1 MKHILFIVCILG
13 TLSATPSLAIAQD
26 TNAQNNAQKEARY
39 NELMSKAKKLYGEKK
54 FEESLNMFQAAYK
67 VKQDPKVLFNM
78 GIICE
83 RLGRLEE
90 AVGYYDKFVV
100 SPELSLDLRAKGQKR
115 LDVLRP
121 IVKAQKQKEEEAN
134 KAALAKKQQ
143 EEDKKNQNNN
153 AIQNHKTQKTKPSSS
168 NKLFSYVLTGAGGAA
183 VLGGGIL
190 LLTLGDEM
198 AFAEETTPAARR
210 SERSSRNNRKV
221 AGTILIGAGAA
232 VMTTGLLVW
241 ALSGDEE
248 TKPKDESAWQ
258 ITPSV
263 GPDAAHVNVLLR
275 F

>member
-1 MKHILFIVCILG
+1 MKHFLFIACILG
-13 TLSATPSLAIAQD
+13 TLSVTPTIAVAQD
-26 TNAQNNAQKEARY
+26 SDAKKEARY
-39 NELMSKAKKLYGEKK
+39 NELMAKAKKLYGEKK
-54 FEESLNMFQAAYK
+54 FEESLKMFQAAYK
-67 VKQDPKVLFNM
+67 VKQNPKLLFNM

-121 IVKAQKQKEEEAN
+121 IVKAQKQKEEDAK

-143 EEDKKNQNNN
+143 EEDKKNQNNKVV
-153 AIQNHKTQKTKPSSS
+153 QNPKPKKTESSSS
-168 NKLFSYVLTGAGGAA
+168 NKLFGYVLTGVGGAA
-183 VLGGGIL
+183 ALTGGVL

-198 AFAEETTPAARR
+198 AFAEEATPEARR
-210 SERSSRNNRKV
+210 STRSSRNNRKV

-241 ALSGDEE
+241 ALSGDDEA
-248 TKPKDESAWQ
+248 KPESAWQ

-263 GPDAAHVNVLLR
+263 GPGAAHVDVLLR